1 MKAAHHEITQA
12 LLDAY
17 TGDEAAA
24 SRLWAMVYEEL
35 QKIAHREL
43 LDERANHTLN
53 TTGLVHEAYVKL
65 VDHTRITWQNRAH
78 FYALACRAMRRILVD
93 YARRRGAQKRGG
105 HDSPLPLE
113 EAMALAEG
121 RSEELVALDEAL
133 ERLSP
138 AGSLQRARLLP
149 SPHETRRDSTTARR
163 PSRPQAAPR
172 SPFPAT
178 WATPPAAETGSW
190 PVSKPNSAPS
200 TSS

>member
-1 MKAAHHEITQA
+1 MKASHHEITQA

-17 TGDEAAA
+17 NGDEAAA
-24 SRLWAMVYEEL
+24 SRLWAMVYDEL

-105 HDSPLPLE
+105 HDNPLPLE
-113 EAMALAEG
+113 EAMALAEV

-133 ERLSP
+133 ERLSEKDP
-138 AGSLQRARLLP
+138 LLAQVVECRYFGGLTTEETAEAMGVSTRTVNRLWTRAKTYLLRALRQD
-149 SPHETRRDSTTARR
+149 ETS
-163 PSRPQAAPR
+163 
-172 SPFPAT
+172 
-178 WATPPAAETGSW
+178 
-190 PVSKPNSAPS
+190 
-200 TSS
+200 

>member
-17 TGDEAAA
+17 NGDEAAA

-93 YARRRGAQKRGG
+93 YARRRSAQKRGG

-133 ERLSP
+133 ERLSEKHP
-138 AGSLQRARLLP
+138 RLAQVVECRYFGGLTTE
-149 SPHETRRDSTTARR
+149 ET
-163 PSRPQAAPR
+163 
-172 SPFPAT
+172 
-178 WATPPAAETGSW
+178 AETMG
-190 PVSKPNSAPS
+190 VSIS
-200 TSS
+200 TVNRLWKRAKTYLLRALRQDETS

>member
-17 TGDEAAA
+17 HGDEAAA
-24 SRLWAMVYEEL
+24 SRLWAMVYQEL

-121 RSEELVALDEAL
+121 QSEELVALDEAL
-133 ERLSP
+133 ERLSEKDP
-138 AGSLQRARLLP
+138 LLAQVVECRYFGGLTMEETAEAMGVSTRTVNRLWTRAKTYLLRALRQD
-149 SPHETRRDSTTARR
+149 ETS
-163 PSRPQAAPR
+163 
-172 SPFPAT
+172 
-178 WATPPAAETGSW
+178 
-190 PVSKPNSAPS
+190 
-200 TSS
+200 